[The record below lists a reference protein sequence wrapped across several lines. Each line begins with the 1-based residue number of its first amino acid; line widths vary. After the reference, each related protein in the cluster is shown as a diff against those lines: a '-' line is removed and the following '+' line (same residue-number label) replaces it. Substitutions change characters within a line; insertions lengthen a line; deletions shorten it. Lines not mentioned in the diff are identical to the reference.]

1 MIANSTTETH
11 SLLCQRIQSSIARV
25 AEIRGFSCL
34 MEDDKLVIRGQVSTR
49 DEAMMCAVVA
59 RLIPGVGTFVNNIR
73 VVS

>member
-1 MIANSTTETH
+1 
-11 SLLCQRIQSSIARV
+11 
-25 AEIRGFSCL
+25 